1 MSINTCLQ
9 FFKIMNPLI
18 IREVVAVRRRWE
30 RPITSIQFPIL
41 WKPCGCLL
49 LQSRG
54 SKTFRMLVMIFRP
67 FSFVSFLKVY
77 IAKWIEKVVLYFF
90 ESQNKV
96 KVDGR
101 SFPLNQDCKTV
112 PDLNQSHKFDI
123 QLFKQGVSSL
133 KIDISQ

>member
-9 FFKIMNPLI
+9 FFKIMNTLI

-77 IAKWIEKVVLYFF
+77 IAKWIEKVVLYFL
-90 ESQNKV
+90 KV
-96 KVDGR
+96 RTRWKWMAAAFHSIRIAKQCQIFINLISLTSNCLYRV
-101 SFPLNQDCKTV
+101 
-112 PDLNQSHKFDI
+112 SH
-123 QLFKQGVSSL
+123 QLIINFN
-133 KIDISQ
+133 

>member
-9 FFKIMNPLI
+9 FFKIMNTLI
-18 IREVVAVRRRWE
+18 IREVVAVQRRWE

-77 IAKWIEKVVLYFF
+77 IAKWIEKVVLYFL
-90 ESQNKV
+90 KV
-96 KVDGR
+96 RTRWKWMAAAFHSIRIGKQCQIFINLISLTSNCLYRV
-101 SFPLNQDCKTV
+101 
-112 PDLNQSHKFDI
+112 SH
-123 QLFKQGVSSL
+123 QLIINFN
-133 KIDISQ
+133 

>member
-9 FFKIMNPLI
+9 FFKIMNTLI
-18 IREVVAVRRRWE
+18 IREVVAVQRRWE

-77 IAKWIEKVVLYFF
+77 IAKWIEKVVLYFL
-90 ESQNKV
+90 KV
-96 KVDGR
+96 RTRWKWMAVAFHSIR
-101 SFPLNQDCKTV
+101 IAKQYQIFINLISLTSNCLNRV
-112 PDLNQSHKFDI
+112 SHH
-123 QLFKQGVSSL
+123 
-133 KIDISQ
+133 